1 MLNFVCW
8 SLVIAAFAAFG
19 LALAQKWGWIEWAQ
33 VHAPSDFLYKLVSC
47 HFCTTWWT
55 CVVLCLLCALI
66 FWDWTIILAAP
77 AATMVGIRLW

>member
-55 CVVLCLLCALI
+55 CVFICFIATLASGQ
-66 FWDWTIILAAP
+66 WWILAAAP
-77 AATMVGIRLW
+77 VATMIGIRLW